1 MSDAESSADKIRE
14 LADSG
19 MTQVDI
25 ASSLGVT
32 RQYVS
37 KVLKDDRSKARA
49 SREISFQA
57 PQTETLGSDMAA
69 LRDIIRE
76 SSTTQKADAIIRTFS
91 NTAPNDYK
99 TLAKLLHR
107 ARVPQS
113 DAAFIIEN
121 WGLNCGEELEPKS
134 IADFIHKGKKVS
146 IDSTKPE
153 EKKSTVN
160 SIDDIHAFQLDTL
173 DKQLM
178 LMQKKQMLDMMMK
191 DSAGGNSQQPM
202 TYKKVKKEYQF
213 DEAGNIMMDE
223 GGKPIMQEIEE
234 EVPAHMLGSSSSGDS
249 NMLMMMM
256 NQMNQQNQNQQSMF
270 MTFLKT
276 MMENKQVPEDGK
288 SSELMLKLLDSQKDG
303 ELQKLQQMH
312 ESQMG
317 ELKNMMR
324 EKEIAEQFGGHIGEL
339 QEQIKDMKGSQM
351 SDERFRL
358 QQQVQLTG
366 RLLDEVSE
374 AKSSAGGAL
383 GSLAKEFA
391 EDRRHLRHLERMK
404 AAQDLGINPQDVAQS
419 WQDTRAPL
427 VEDDEFEAIISR
439 G

>member
-1 MSDAESSADKIRE
+1 MSEGSAEKIRE

-32 RQYVS
+32 RQYVN
-37 KVLKDDRSKARA
+37 KVIKEDRAKVRA
-49 SREISFQA
+49 GRETVFEA
-57 PQTETLGSDMAA
+57 PQVETLGSDMAA

-91 NTAPNDYK
+91 NTSPTDFK

-121 WGLNCGEELEPKS
+121 WGLHCGQEIEPKD
-134 IADFIHKGKKVS
+134 IAEFIHKGKQIS
-146 IDSTKPE
+146 IDSTNPK
-153 EKKSTVN
+153 EKGSTVN
-160 SIDDIHAFQLDTL
+160 TIDDIHAFQLDTL

-191 DSAGGNSQQPM
+191 DSAGGSQQPM

-213 DEAGNIMMDE
+213 DDTGNILMDE
-223 GGKPIMQEIEE
+223 GGKPVMQEIEE

-276 MMENKQVPEDGK
+276 MMETKGTPEDGK
-288 SSELMLKLLDSQKDG
+288 SNELMLKLLDTQKDG

-312 ESQMG
+312 DTQMG

-324 EKEIAEQFGGHIGEL
+324 EKEISEQFGGHIGEL
-339 QEQIKDMKGSQM
+339 QEQLKEMKGSQM

-374 AKSSAGGAL
+374 AKTSAGGAL

-404 AAQDLGINPQDVAQS
+404 AAQDLGMNPTDVSQS

>member
-1 MSDAESSADKIRE
+1 MSDTESSAEKIRE
-14 LADSG
+14 LAGSG

-25 ASSLGVT
+25 ASSLGVS
-32 RQYVS
+32 RQYVN
-37 KVLKDDRSKARA
+37 KILKQDRSKARA
-49 SREISFQA
+49 ARETSFEA

-91 NTAPNDYK
+91 NTMPNDFK

-121 WGLNCGEELEPKS
+121 WGLHCGDELEPQS
-134 IADFIHKGKKVS
+134 IADFIHKGKKIAV
-146 IDSTKPE
+146 DSTKVQ
-153 EKKSTVN
+153 EKKSSTGT
-160 SIDDIHAFQLDTL
+160 IDDIHAFQLDTL

-191 DSAGGNSQQPM
+191 DSSSGGQTPM

-213 DEAGNIMMDE
+213 DEAGNIMMD
-223 GGKPIMQEIEE
+223 GAGQPIMQEIEE
-234 EVPAHMLGSSSSGDS
+234 EVPAHMMGSNSSGDS

-256 NQMNQQNQNQQSMF
+256 NQMNQQNQQQQQMF
-270 MTFLKT
+270 MTMMKT
-276 MMENKQVPEDGK
+276 MMDQKPEGDSK
-288 SSELMLKLLDSQKDG
+288 SSELMLKLMDTQKEG

-312 ESQMG
+312 DTQMG

-339 QEQIKDMKGSQM
+339 QEQLKDMKGSQM

-404 AAQDLGINPQDVAQS
+404 AAQDLGLNPSDVAQS
-419 WQDTRAPL
+419 WQDTRAPM
-427 VEDDEFEAIISR
+427 VDDDELEALIR
-439 G
+439 GG

>member
-1 MSDAESSADKIRE
+1 
-14 LADSG
+14 
-19 MTQVDI
+19 
-25 ASSLGVT
+25 
-32 RQYVS
+32 
-37 KVLKDDRSKARA
+37 
-49 SREISFQA
+49 
-57 PQTETLGSDMAA
+57 MAA

>member
-1 MSDAESSADKIRE
+1 MSDAVKIRE

-25 ASSLGVT
+25 ASSIGVS

-37 KVLKDDRSKARA
+37 KVLKDERTKVRA
-49 SREISFQA
+49 EREIDYQA
-57 PQTETLGSDMAA
+57 PQIETLGSDMSA

-91 NTAPNDYK
+91 NTNPNDYK

-121 WGLNCGEELEPKS
+121 WGLHCGQEIEPKD
-134 IADFIHKGKKVS
+134 IAEFIHKGKQIS
-146 IDSTKPE
+146 IDSTKPK
-153 EKKSTVN
+153 EKGSTVN
-160 SIDDIHAFQLDTL
+160 TIDDIHAFQLDTL

-191 DSAGGNSQQPM
+191 DSQSSNQQPM
-202 TYKKVKKEYQF
+202 TYKKIKKEFQF
-213 DEAGNIMMDE
+213 DDEGNIMMDE
-223 GGKPIMQEIEE
+223 AGKPVMKEWEE
-234 EVPAHMLGSSSSGDS
+234 EVPAHMLGSTGSGDS

-256 NQMNQQNQNQQSMF
+256 NQMNQQNQSQQTMF

-276 MMENKQVPEDGK
+276 MMDNKPAPEDGK
-288 SSELMLKLLDSQKDG
+288 ANELMLKLLDSQKDG
-303 ELQKLQQMH
+303 ELNKLQQMH

-324 EKEIAEQFGGHIGEL
+324 EKEISEQFGGHISEL
-339 QEQIKDMKGSQM
+339 QEQLKDIKNSQM

-366 RLLDEVSE
+366 RLIDEVSE
-374 AKSSAGGAL
+374 AKTSAGGAL

-419 WQDTRAPL
+419 WQDTRAP
-427 VEDDEFEAIISR
+427 VVADDEFEAIISR